1 MRPRPRRTG
10 TRPCERVCVMSP
22 KGAGRRG
29 PGSGDGP
36 RGPVCPTDRR
46 TVVPGRYR
54 KRCRAWT
61 LAMAL
66 LTAALASTH
75 AAAAEPAAPFWPEF
89 HGTKRD
95 NISRETGLLTR
106 WPKEGP
112 RLIWKYSGCGRGYAC
127 VSVAEGL
134 IFTSGD
140 FGDQEMLLALD
151 LDGKLKWKAPNG
163 RAWKGAQRG
172 ARATPT
178 YRDGVLY
185 HLNPHG
191 LLSAYTASSG
201 ERLWSVDVKER
212 FDAPRR
218 TWGFTENVIVEGD
231 LVLCMPG
238 GRKGR
243 VVALD
248 RKTGATVWANTEISD
263 AAAYSS
269 PIIVTHRGVRQFIT
283 LARQSVLGVEVR
295 TGKLLWSHGHPSTCD
310 QNVTSPV
317 FHEGAVYVTSGHKG
331 GGRVVRIGPDGRSVK
346 ELWYGTDLDN
356 CHGGVV
362 LLDGYLYGSGCR
374 LYKRGLICAEFAT
387 GRTMYN
393 AREIGKVSVTYA
405 GRVSARRSPGL
416 RLGAAN
422 YPEQKLREGGYRRR
436 ADGLLYCLG
445 NDCSVSLVDVSPER
459 AKVVSRFLPPWKKRP
474 PCLSHPVVCGGRLY
488 IRHLDELFAYDV
500 RRVTSGSATE
510 AARRG
515 SAAE

>member
-1 MRPRPRRTG
+1 
-10 TRPCERVCVMSP
+10 
-22 KGAGRRG
+22 
-29 PGSGDGP
+29 
-36 RGPVCPTDRR
+36 
-46 TVVPGRYR
+46 
-54 KRCRAWT
+54 
-61 LAMAL
+61 MAL
-66 LTAALASTH
+66 LTAALASIH
-75 AAAAEPAAPFWPEF
+75 AAAAVEPGHESPARAGGEPAAPFWPEF
-89 HGTKRD
+89 HGARRD
-95 NISRETGLLTR
+95 NISRETGLLEK
-106 WPKEGP
+106 WPEEGP

-134 IFTSGD
+134 LFTSGD
-140 FGDQEMLLALD
+140 FDDREMLLALD

-172 ARATPT
+172 ARTTPT

-191 LLSAYTASSG
+191 SLSAYTASSG

-218 TWGFTENVIVEGD
+218 TWGFTENVIVDGE

-238 GRKGR
+238 GRGGR

-263 AAAYSS
+263 GAAYSS

-283 LARQSVLGVEVR
+283 LARQTVLAVEVA
-295 TGKLLWSHGHPSTCD
+295 TGRSLWSHGHPSTCD

-331 GGRVVRIGPDGRSVK
+331 GGRAVRIGPDGRSVK
-346 ELWYGTDLDN
+346 ELWFGTDLDN

-405 GRVSARRSPGL
+405 GRVSARRES
-416 RLGAAN
+416 
-422 YPEQKLREGGYRRR
+422 GGYRRR
-436 ADGLLYCLG
+436 ADGRLYCLG
-445 NDCSVSLVDVSPER
+445 NDCSVSLVDVTPER
-459 AKVVSRFLPPWKKRP
+459 AKVVGRFAPPWKKRP

-500 RRVTSGSATE
+500 RRAASGSPAE

>member
-1 MRPRPRRTG
+1 MRLRHTR
-10 TRPCERVCVMSP
+10 TRP
-22 KGAGRRG
+22 
-29 PGSGDGP
+29 
-36 RGPVCPTDRR
+36 
-46 TVVPGRYR
+46 
-54 KRCRAWT
+54 
-61 LAMAL
+61 LAMTL

-89 HGTKRD
+89 HGTRRD
-95 NISRETGLLTR
+95 NISRETGLLKR
-106 WPKEGP
+106 WPREGP

-134 IFTSGD
+134 LFTSGD
-140 FGDQEMLLALD
+140 FGDREMLVALD

-163 RAWKGAQRG
+163 KAWKGAQRG
-172 ARATPT
+172 ARTTPT

-191 LLSAYTASSG
+191 SLSAYTASTG
-201 ERLWSVDVKER
+201 ERVWSVDVKER

-218 TWGFTENVIVEGD
+218 TWGFTENVIVEGE

-248 RKTGATVWANTEISD
+248 RKTGATVWANTEITD

-269 PIIVTHRGVRQFIT
+269 PIIVTHRGARQFIT
-283 LARQSVLGVEVR
+283 LARQTVLGVEVA
-295 TGKLLWSHGHPSTCD
+295 TGRLLWSHGHPSTCD

-331 GGRVVRIGPDGRSVK
+331 GGRVVRIGADNRSVK
-346 ELWYGTDLDN
+346 ELWFGTDLDN

-405 GRVSARRSPGL
+405 G
-416 RLGAAN
+416 
-422 YPEQKLREGGYRRR
+422 
-436 ADGLLYCLG
+436 GLLYCLG
-445 NDCSVSLVDVSPER
+445 NDCSMSLVDVTPER
-459 AKVVSRFLPPWKKRP
+459 AKVISRFLPPWKKRP

-500 RRVTSGSATE
+500 RRAASGSSTE

>member
-1 MRPRPRRTG
+1 MRVRRARTG
-10 TRPCERVCVMSP
+10 LRP
-22 KGAGRRG
+22 
-29 PGSGDGP
+29 
-36 RGPVCPTDRR
+36 
-46 TVVPGRYR
+46 
-54 KRCRAWT
+54 
-61 LAMAL
+61 LATAL
-66 LTAALASTH
+66 LAAALASAY
-75 AAAAEPAAPFWPEF
+75 AAAAVESGHEGPARTGGEPAAPYWPEF
-89 HGTKRD
+89 HGPKRD
-95 NISRETGLLTR
+95 NISRETGLLR
-106 WPKEGP
+106 KWPEEGP
-112 RLIWKYSGCGRGYAC
+112 RLLWKYPSCGRGYAC
-127 VSVAEGL
+127 VSAAEGL
-134 IFTSGD
+134 LFTSGD

-151 LDGKLKWKAPNG
+151 LDGKLKWKVPNG
-163 RAWKGAQRG
+163 KAWKSAQRG
-172 ARATPT
+172 ARTTPT

-201 ERLWSVDVKER
+201 ERVWSVDVKER

-218 TWGFTENVIVEGD
+218 TWGFTENVIVDGD

-248 RKTGATVWANTEISD
+248 RKTGATVWVNTEISD
-263 AAAYSS
+263 GAAYSS

-283 LARQSVLGVEVR
+283 LARQTVLAAEVA

-331 GGRVVRIGPDGRSVK
+331 GGRVVRIGADGRSVK
-346 ELWYGTDLDN
+346 EMWFGTDLDN

-405 GRVSARRSPGL
+405 GRAVKLHDARRES
-416 RLGAAN
+416 
-422 YPEQKLREGGYRRR
+422 GGYRRR

-445 NDCSVSLVDVSPER
+445 NDCSMSLVDISPER
-459 AKVVSRFLPPWKKRP
+459 AKVVGRFLPPWKKRP

-500 RRVTSGSATE
+500 RRAPSGPSTE
-510 AARRG
+510 PPGRG
-515 SAAE
+515 RAAE